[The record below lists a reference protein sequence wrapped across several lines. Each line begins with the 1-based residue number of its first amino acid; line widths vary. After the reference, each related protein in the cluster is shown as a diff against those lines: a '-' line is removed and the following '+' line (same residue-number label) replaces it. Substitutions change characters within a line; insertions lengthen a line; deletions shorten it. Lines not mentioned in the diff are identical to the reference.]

1 MRIMPVQL
9 LAGQM
14 PGVEQ
19 LTLLET
25 GRCLKKQGRSG
36 PEKGNKKFENS

>member
-25 GRCLKKQGRSG
+25 DKCLKKQGRFG
-36 PEKGNKKFENS
+36 PEKGNKKAENL